1 MTQSSTI
8 AFFLIAGFV
17 MYITV
22 KGELTDY
29 AGVLGIGPKS
39 SQYGST
45 WTKPPSQ
52 SSSGGAITGVL
63 GTLGSLAA
71 QAAGSVVGIE

>member
-1 MTQSSTI
+1 LSQSSTI

-17 MYITV
+17 MYVTV

-29 AGVLGIGPKS
+29 AGVLGIGPKA

-45 WTKPPSQ
+45 WTTPPATNAAGQTSTG
-52 SSSGGAITGVL
+52 SAIL
-63 GTLGSLAA
+63 STLGSIVKGAA
-71 QAAGSVVGIE
+71 EATVE